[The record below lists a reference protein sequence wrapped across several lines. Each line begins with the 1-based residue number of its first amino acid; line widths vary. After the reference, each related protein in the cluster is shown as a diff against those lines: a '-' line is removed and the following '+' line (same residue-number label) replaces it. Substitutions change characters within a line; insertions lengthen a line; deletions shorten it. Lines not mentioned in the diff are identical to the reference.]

1 MTESLNG
8 RSVNSEAHFVDAQA
22 LAVIVLTLVHMPQK
36 EVVRVL
42 LGCSPCCENPSHNP
56 SQAQG
61 PQTVTRLQARRICPI
76 CEKSPVLEV
85 KVLLANSDVPTI
97 LDKKLPFPGSQ
108 LPLPESEELVQMT
121 RPESRMS
128 SVTDKRLTC
137 NTWGI

>member
-22 LAVIVLTLVHMPQK
+22 LAVIVLTLVHTPQK

-42 LGCSPCCENPSHNP
+42 RGCSPCCENPSHNP

-76 CEKSPVLEV
+76 CEKSPVIEV

-97 LDKKLPFPGSQ
+97 LNKKLPFSGSQ
-108 LPLPESEELVQMT
+108 LPLLESEELVQ
-121 RPESRMS
+121 
-128 SVTDKRLTC
+128 
-137 NTWGI
+137 

>member
-85 KVLLANSDVPTI
+85 KVLLAESLEVKSHI
-97 LDKKLPFPGSQ
+97 LEVKVLFIGQNVSCANGFAVED
-108 LPLPESEELVQMT
+108 
-121 RPESRMS
+121 
-128 SVTDKRLTC
+128 
-137 NTWGI
+137 